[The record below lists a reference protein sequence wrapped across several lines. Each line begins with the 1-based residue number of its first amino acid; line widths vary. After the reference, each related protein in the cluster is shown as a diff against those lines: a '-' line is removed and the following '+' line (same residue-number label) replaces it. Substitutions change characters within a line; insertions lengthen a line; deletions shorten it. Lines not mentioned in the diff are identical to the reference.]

1 MDFRVPGYVITSL
14 LGGCTWISEYVI
26 TSLSWVHTDFRVCHE
41 VIVGGC
47 TCISESVM
55 TLLLVCA
62 HGFQSMS

>member
-1 MDFRVPGYVITSL
+1 M
-14 LGGCTWISEYVI
+14 
-26 TSLSWVHTDFRVCHE
+26 DFRVCHE
-41 VIVGGC
+41 VIVGGR